1 MGYIFKTHDLF
12 NNVISGVDKTRMVD
26 YLNIINF
33 TKYCKY
39 SFKRGIRNVRI
50 LNNFKCYCYSNIK
63 VFFTIACSCKRH

>member
-26 YLNIINF
+26 YLNITNF

-39 SFKRGIRNVRI
+39 SFKRGNRNLSQIHVA
-50 LNNFKCYCYSNIK
+50 LCSYFK
-63 VFFTIACSCKRH
+63 